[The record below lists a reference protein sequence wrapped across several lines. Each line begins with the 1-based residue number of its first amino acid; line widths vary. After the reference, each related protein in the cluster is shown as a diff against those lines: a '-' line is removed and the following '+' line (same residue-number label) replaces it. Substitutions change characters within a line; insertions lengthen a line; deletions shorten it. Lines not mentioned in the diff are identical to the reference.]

1 MELTKGN
8 AAAAQMLTEQA
19 ADAVSEQ
26 GGGLERIPHAEDW
39 ADEAQEEGLN
49 GVQGAGLDGQL
60 GGAKIVKGPGVR
72 GTNSQKYSIWWLH
85 IEIALWHL
93 LLRTS
98 VGGNGARRAT
108 RGTSTSK
115 GTGRTRAKAG
125 EKGRRDDVTMGE
137 HEGVAQ
143 GASRG
148 AGQAKK
154 AKAGGE
160 RNLFLNGQ
168 GARGRGAV
176 TSGKVVRASADVG
189 VGGKEEKVRGN
200 RRGER
205 GGAEDDDQDDEEDE
219 V

>member
-1 MELTKGN
+1 M
-8 AAAAQMLTEQA
+8 
-19 ADAVSEQ
+19 
-26 GGGLERIPHAEDW
+26 
-39 ADEAQEEGLN
+39 
-49 GVQGAGLDGQL
+49 
-60 GGAKIVKGPGVR
+60 R

-85 IEIALWHL
+85 IEIALGHL

-168 GARGRGAV
+168 GARGRGAAV
-176 TSGKVVRASADVG
+176 RMGKVVRASAHVG
-189 VGGKEEKVRGN
+189 VGGEEEKVPWSRH
-200 RRGER
+200 GEGR
-205 GGAEDDDQDDEEDE
+205 GAEDDEQDDEEDE